1 MFRYT
6 IKILLINLISLG
18 LSSQIVN
25 ASNLENG
32 KKLFQANC
40 IVCHQNGNNIIIPE
54 INLQKDVLEQNG
66 INTMDALIYQITNG
80 KNGMPAFGG
89 RLRDL
94 EIEELAIYVL
104 QNNFN

>member
-1 MFRYT
+1 
-6 IKILLINLISLG
+6 
-18 LSSQIVN
+18 
-25 ASNLENG
+25 
-32 KKLFQANC
+32 
-40 IVCHQNGNNIIIPE
+40 
-54 INLQKDVLEQNG
+54 
-66 INTMDALIYQITNG
+66 MDALIYQITNG